1 MTTYLRL
8 TASST
13 FSFIIGPSLGGFLY
27 KHFDKKAPALLAS
40 LLFIFNFLLA
50 ATFLPHEKIRHTSLD
65 MKQDLENTISKPSR
79 SKVKTLISNV
89 KSCFSSKQLASVVL
103 SILLYCW
110 ISGATSY
117 ASMTSYY
124 EQMFGIE
131 PHQRGYIR
139 SYTSVLS
146 LLFQTFFVRTT
157 LRKLGNEYNAACIA
171 SFAMTFA
178 TLLELSA
185 SFNLFLTIICPVVAV
200 ANALLRLSLRSL
212 VTLVAPKQ
220 SLGSVLAALDV
231 LQNVAA
237 VSVPFYRTVLFQI
250 LAKMENDKAGM
261 GMKGDN
267 TSMIGD
273 PNPKMWLKSSLIH
286 WILASLILSALL
298 MKHSRNATG
307 QKIKQV

>member
-27 KHFDKKAPALLAS
+27 KHVDKKAPALLAS

-50 ATFLPHEKIRHTSLD
+50 ATLLPHEKERHTPLD
-65 MKQDLENTISKPSR
+65 MKQDMENIISKPSE
-79 SKVKTLISNV
+79 SKAKTLIKNV
-89 KSCFSSKQLASVVL
+89 QSCFSSKQLASVVL

-146 LLFQTFFVRTT
+146 LLFQTFFVRTAFQ
-157 LRKLGNEYNAACIA
+157 KLGDEYNAACIA
-171 SFAMTFA
+171 SFAMAFA

-185 SFNLFLTIICPVVAV
+185 SFILFITIICPVVAV
-200 ANALLRLSLRSL
+200 ANATLRLSLRSL

-220 SLGSVLAALDV
+220 SLGSVLAALDI
-231 LQNVAA
+231 LQNLAA
-237 VSVPFYRTVLFQI
+237 VSVPLYRTILFQI
-250 LAKMENDKAGM
+250 LAKMENGKSRI
-261 GMKGDN
+261 GMKDDSI
-267 TSMIGD
+267 SMIGD

-286 WILASLILSALL
+286 WILASLIMSALL
-298 MKHSRNATG
+298 LKQSRNATG
-307 QKIKQV
+307 QKIKKV